1 MNDKN
6 SQNDVVSWLWR
17 YGAPMIAGAILI
29 ADIYITA
36 KKLQQRSKT
45 ENSSMYA
52 ESFSADI
59 GDLDIGVNLN
69 SFLLKEK
76 PKVAFN
82 DIGGLDEVKEVLRM
96 EVIYPKIKSELYS
109 LYNKK
114 PGCGILLFGPPGCGK
129 TDHPT

>member
-1 MNDKN
+1 LGDFDI
-6 SQNDVVSWLWR
+6 DVNV
-17 YGAPMIAGAILI
+17 
-29 ADIYITA
+29 
-36 KKLQQRSKT
+36 
-45 ENSSMYA
+45 
-52 ESFSADI
+52 
-59 GDLDIGVNLN
+59 N

-76 PKVAFN
+76 PKVTFN

-129 TDHPT
+129 TLIAKALANECGPNVKFIAPMISDIMSRWVGDSEKIIAAIFNYAKTLENA